1 MGWQKE
7 NRGVAVGFIVAR
19 RPGGGHITFCHVTR
33 DAMRPLNPST
43 IAPPLARYAHGVQL
57 PAGARIIRTSGQ
69 LGIAADGTVPESVAD
84 QAAICFGNIRVILAE
99 GGMGV
104 DDICHISA
112 WLTDRAYLA
121 SYMVERDAFLTG
133 CRVVPAS
140 TLLLVAGFSRPEFK
154 VEIEMMAASISS
166 V

>member
-1 MGWQKE
+1 M
-7 NRGVAVGFIVAR
+7 
-19 RPGGGHITFCHVTR
+19 C
-33 DAMRPLNPST
+33 PLIPAT
-43 IAPPLARYAHGVQL
+43 IAAPLARYAHGALL

-69 LGIAADGTVPESVAD
+69 LGLAANGSVPESVVD
-84 QAAICFGNIRVILAE
+84 QAAICFGNIRAILAE

-112 WLTDRAYLA
+112 WLTDRADLA
-121 SYMVERDAFLTG
+121 DYMSARDAFLAG
-133 CRVVPAS
+133 SGILPAS

-154 VEIEMMAASISS
+154 IEVEVMAAS